1 MLLKM
6 LALLIHEVGVCSLV
20 FVVIEFG
27 RLHPATSPALA
38 LAASHELAPTALP
51 QQASARRFRPNET
64 NEVLEIQ

>member
-1 MLLKM
+1 MLLAT
-6 LALLIHEVGVCSLV
+6 LDLLIHEVGVCSLV

-38 LAASHELAPTALP
+38 LAASHELAATVLL
-51 QQASARRFRPNET
+51 QQASARRYRPSET